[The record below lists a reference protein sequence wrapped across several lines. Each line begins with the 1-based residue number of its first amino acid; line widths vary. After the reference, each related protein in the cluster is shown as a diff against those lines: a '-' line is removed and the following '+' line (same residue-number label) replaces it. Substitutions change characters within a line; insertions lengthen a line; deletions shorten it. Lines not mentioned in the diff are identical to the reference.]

1 MMNMAIPKI
10 VPPTTLSF
18 AAAIL
23 WAMILLMGTTTLQP
37 CMGLLRHGGNP
48 PNKRGIMAP
57 TTSTATAASAAA
69 AAAAAATSAASS
81 TTHRALGVHGGKG
94 GISLEDDDVENG
106 EDDDDDDDSDDA
118 GTFPPVEEI
127 GEPSGSNDGSLLER
141 ICGLY
146 ADFGWSAG
154 FTPGGG
160 AGGMKNNNNNNNNS
174 NSNKSLV
181 ACLDY
186 ANLLHLM
193 CPNDYEVSKICA
205 ATAMTPPTTT
215 TLSDAVHQE
224 FCRPTFEDAYFS
236 LVLNKNET
244 MICENLCADFIMEGS
259 CCTMECP

>member
-48 PNKRGIMAP
+48 PNKRSIMAP
-57 TTSTATAASAAA
+57 PTSTTALVAALDVSATT
-69 AAAAAATSAASS
+69 TSAAS
-81 TTHRALGVHGGKG
+81 TLRALGVHGGKG

-127 GEPSGSNDGSLLER
+127 GEPSGSNDGSLLEH

-154 FTPGGG
+154 FTGGG
-160 AGGMKNNNNNNNNS
+160 AGGMNNNNNNS

-215 TLSDAVHQE
+215 LSDAVHQE

-244 MICENLCADFIMEGS
+244 MICENLCTDFIMEGS
-259 CCTMECP
+259 CCTMECKK